1 MPVNKEENG
10 TWTSRFYVTDYK
22 GERKQK
28 KRRGFATKREAQEF
42 EREFLAKSNL
52 NLDMS
57 FQSLYDLYME
67 DMKHRLKQH
76 TFISK
81 EYIINLKILPFFKKL
96 SIDKISPV
104 VIRKWQNEL
113 INSKNPKT
121 NKKYAPTYI
130 KTINNQLSAMMN
142 YAVKFYGLKENP
154 CHKAG
159 SIGKKNADEMKIWEP
174 PEFEKFINLL
184 VHKPVSYTGFQILFN
199 CGLRIGELL
208 ALTVKDINLKNKT
221 LKIDKSYQRL
231 RKKDIVTDP
240 KTPRANRVIDMSDKL
255 VSIVEE
261 YIQRLYCPTDD
272 TRLFP
277 TTKSTFE
284 HDIKTYSAKAG
295 LEKIRLQDL
304 RHSHA
309 SFLINNN
316 VNILAVSKRLGH
328 EKVETTLN
336 IYAHLFRESHD
347 FMISVLNK

>member
-10 TWTSRFYVTDYK
+10 TWTCRFYVTDYK

-96 SIDKISPV
+96 SIDKIGPV

-130 KTINNQLSAMMN
+130 KTINNQL
-142 YAVKFYGLKENP
+142 
-154 CHKAG
+154 CD
-159 SIGKKNADEMKIWEP
+159 DE
-174 PEFEKFINLL
+174 LC
-184 VHKPVSYTGFQILFN
+184 S
-199 CGLRIGELL
+199 
-208 ALTVKDINLKNKT
+208 
-221 LKIDKSYQRL
+221 
-231 RKKDIVTDP
+231 
-240 KTPRANRVIDMSDKL
+240 
-255 VSIVEE
+255 
-261 YIQRLYCPTDD
+261 
-272 TRLFP
+272 
-277 TTKSTFE
+277 
-284 HDIKTYSAKAG
+284 
-295 LEKIRLQDL
+295 
-304 RHSHA
+304 
-309 SFLINNN
+309 
-316 VNILAVSKRLGH
+316 
-328 EKVETTLN
+328 
-336 IYAHLFRESHD
+336 
-347 FMISVLNK
+347 

>member
-159 SIGKKNADEMKIWEP
+159 SIGKKNADEMKIP
-174 PEFEKFINLL
+174 
-184 VHKPVSYTGFQILFN
+184 H
-199 CGLRIGELL
+199 
-208 ALTVKDINLKNKT
+208 TV
-221 LKIDKSYQRL
+221 
-231 RKKDIVTDP
+231 
-240 KTPRANRVIDMSDKL
+240 
-255 VSIVEE
+255 
-261 YIQRLYCPTDD
+261 
-272 TRLFP
+272 
-277 TTKSTFE
+277 
-284 HDIKTYSAKAG
+284 
-295 LEKIRLQDL
+295 
-304 RHSHA
+304 
-309 SFLINNN
+309 
-316 VNILAVSKRLGH
+316 
-328 EKVETTLN
+328 
-336 IYAHLFRESHD
+336 
-347 FMISVLNK
+347 